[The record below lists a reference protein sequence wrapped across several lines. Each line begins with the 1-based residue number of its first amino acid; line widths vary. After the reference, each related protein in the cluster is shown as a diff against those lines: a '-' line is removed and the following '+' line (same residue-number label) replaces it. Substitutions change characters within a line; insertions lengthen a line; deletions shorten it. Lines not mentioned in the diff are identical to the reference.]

1 VAKSCVMDPLVA
13 RIRRVSELLV
23 EPMPAVVSEER
34 GSETFEALYRRTFPR
49 VYAYVASLLR
59 DRAAAEDVTA
69 LAFERA
75 YRKRLSFRAH
85 RGTAD
90 AWMFGIARNAAL
102 DELRKRK
109 RRATLE
115 AEPEDVEA
123 DTPQEYAELTIRR
136 EAVRAALATLD
147 ARERDLVALK
157 VSGGLSNG
165 EIARV
170 LRISESS
177 AGSRLHRTMEKLREA
192 CDDNA

>member
-1 VAKSCVMDPLVA
+1 MDPRVA
-13 RIRRVSELLV
+13 RIERVSETVV
-23 EPMPAVVSEER
+23 EPLPALVTEER
-34 GSETFEALYRRTFPR
+34 GSETFESLYRRTFPR

-109 RRATLE
+109 RYAGLQ
-115 AEPEDVEA
+115 AEPEDV
-123 DTPQEYAELTIRR
+123 DSGTPEEYAELTIRR
-136 EAVRAALATLD
+136 EVVRAALATLD

-157 VSGGLSNG
+157 FSGGLSNG
-165 EIARV
+165 EIAKV